1 MPSTSAIRRR
11 MPARCSCCGKR
22 FTEDERFYPS
32 EELTAKLEVYENLGK
47 QMLSRYNDLFL
58 EFKMYAT

>member
-1 MPSTSAIRRR
+1 